1 VNVAV
6 IDFPAFLP
14 VLWRWA
20 AGEGGH
26 VL

>member
-14 VLWRWA
+14 VWRWA